1 MNIEE
6 IVDEHN
12 RKIIKSIFNKLDE
25 NEIYVILELNNQLQ
39 NKINKIDKANE
50 LLSKIV
56 VRERE
61 DGNWGAVK
69 NTRKQDVY
77 KTIWKL
83 YEILDTSSYRR
94 NEMLKIL
101 GDKKR

>member
-1 MNIEE
+1 MTNEE
-6 IVDEHN
+6 IQKLQVKADMELDRIKDTCHN
-12 RKIIKSIFNKLDE
+12 
-25 NEIYVILELNNQLQ
+25 LQ
-39 NKINKIDKANE
+39 ERIDKANE

-69 NTRKQDVY
+69 NTSKQDVY

-83 YEILDTSSYRR
+83 YEILDTSSYER
-94 NEMLKIL
+94 NKMLKIL
-101 GDKKR
+101 GDKK

>member
-1 MNIEE
+1 MSEDLLWVTFEDRILLE
-6 IVDEHN
+6 
-12 RKIIKSIFNKLDE
+12 KIK
-25 NEIYVILELNNQLQ
+25 ELQQ
-39 NKINKIDKANE
+39 RIDKANE

-69 NTRKQDVY
+69 NTSKQDVY

-83 YEILDTSSYRR
+83 YEILDTSSYER
-94 NEMLKIL
+94 NEMLKIF
-101 GDKKR
+101 GDKENE